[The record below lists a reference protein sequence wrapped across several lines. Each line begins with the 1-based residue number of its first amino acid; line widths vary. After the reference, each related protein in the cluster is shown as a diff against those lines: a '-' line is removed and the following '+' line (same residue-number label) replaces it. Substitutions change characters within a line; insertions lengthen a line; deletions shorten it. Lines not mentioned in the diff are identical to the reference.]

1 MCHNQATDFLKLPAI
16 YIVELLNIFAGNA
29 QRPIVTALLDPAIGQ
44 IVAQGVTRYD
54 ILSILMIAY
63 LRFDRLNDCII
74 FGPLLLFGVPGR

>member
-54 ILSILMIAY
+54 ILSILMMVVQSEGIVQS
-63 LRFDRLNDCII
+63 NV
-74 FGPLLLFGVPGR
+74 PMLL